1 MIVVSSINGKIGLPA
16 ALEVLERGGS
26 ALDAVEAGTHLV
38 ERNAQDQSVGLGGLP
53 NLAGEVCLDAAI
65 MDGRTLRAGAVG
77 SVRGCLHVITLAR
90 RVMEVTPHV
99 FLVGAG
105 AERLARELGMA
116 EEELLTPAA
125 RTRWRRGLQHHYPG
139 LEVDR
144 LDSRGEILDMVRK
157 LNQPMAG
164 WTPEAPHGTVNFIAR
179 DGRGNLA
186 TAVSTSGWP
195 WSYPGRLGD
204 SPVIGAG
211 SYADNRW
218 GAAASTGTGEVVLRT
233 SATRSIIL
241 YLKMGMDLAPAVKE
255 ALRDLRDLR
264 DPHADH
270 IAIIAMDRRGAHV
283 GYAHRPGARYAWMGS
298 GMEEP
303 GEGPM
308 ASPGMGE
315 EESRAEGGMQQ

>member
-1 MIVVSSINGKIGLPA
+1 MIVVSSINGRIGLPA
-16 ALEVLERGGS
+16 ALAVLERGGS
-26 ALDAVEAGTHLV
+26 AVDAVEAGTQLV
-38 ERNAQDQSVGLGGLP
+38 ERNARDQSVGLGGLP
-53 NLAGEVCLDAAI
+53 NLPGEVRLDAAI

-77 SVRGCLHVITLAR
+77 SVRGCVHVITLAR
-90 RVMEVTPHV
+90 RVMEKTPHA
-99 FLVGAG
+99 FLVGDG

-116 EEELLTPAA
+116 QEELLTPAA
-125 RTRWRRGLQHHYPG
+125 RSRWRQGLRHHYPD

-144 LDSRGEILDMVRK
+144 LDSRGEILDMVRT

-164 WTPEAPHGTVNFIAR
+164 WEPEAPHGTVNFIAR
-179 DGRGNLA
+179 DGKGNLA

-233 SATRSIIL
+233 SAARSIIL
-241 YLKMGMDLAPAVKE
+241 YMKMGMDLAPAVKE

-264 DPHADH
+264 DPHAGH
-270 IAIIAMDRRGAHV
+270 IAIIAVDRNGAHA
-283 GYAHRPGARYAWMGS
+283 GYAHRPGARYAWMGA
-298 GMEEP
+298 GMEESQ
-303 GEGPM
+303 EGPM
-308 ASPGMGE
+308 AAPEMDGAE
-315 EESRAEGGMQQ
+315 NRAAEGLRQ